1 MITKDKGLLRN
12 DVLKFLQKNK
22 VAVVATASKDGIPEA
37 ATITY
42 LFDDD
47 FNFYFITRKQS
58 QKLIN
63 LRKNPNVA
71 LVIGTDAKIP
81 ATVQIQGHVTIIKKP
96 DEYVISYLTKKIKLS
111 KTEWQ
116 PLLKVKGMDYVFI
129 KVKTESLRWL
139 DLDAKKYPKNYSENF
154 QQIIP

>member
-71 LVIGTDAKIP
+71 LVIGTDAKTIKDRM
-81 ATVQIQGHVTIIKKP
+81 ATTI
-96 DEYVISYLTKKIKLS
+96 
-111 KTEWQ
+111 
-116 PLLKVKGMDYVFI
+116 KGKRHGLPFY
-129 KVKTESLRWL
+129 
-139 DLDAKKYPKNYSENF
+139 
-154 QQIIP
+154 